1 MVQKKGSKKAARITV
16 AQEARIFRL
25 VMLQRLKID
34 SIRCRIM
41 IKTLQLILRVT
52 QHMTPI
58 RSSIEVSSVSRLADD
73 SIGDDSV
80 PAAALYQINSKKT
93 TTVGGIA
100 EKVKKLPIKK
110 VIPATK
116 MITLNAQTLDQL
128 YPPRL
133 NLSPQIIAML
143 DRSDSID

>member
-1 MVQKKGSKKAARITV
+1 
-16 AQEARIFRL
+16 
-25 VMLQRLKID
+25 
-34 SIRCRIM
+34 
-41 IKTLQLILRVT
+41 
-52 QHMTPI
+52 MTPI
-58 RSSIEVSSVSRLADD
+58 RSSIEVSSISRLADD

-93 TTVGGIA
+93 TNVGGIA

-133 NLSPQIIAML
+133 NLSPQRIAML
-143 DRSDSID
+143 DRSDSTD